1 MMSDLAAVYL
11 AAFWLGAAHA
21 LEVDHMVAVGAFVGT
36 KPRLGSAVGFGVRW
50 GLGHAAAVLVVGTL
64 VAASGLAVPESA
76 SRWAEFAVGVMLI
89 AIGAWA
95 FNLARQIHVHTPDR
109 HGGHGH
115 LHAHPAPG
123 PHEHHHS
130 RADKR
135 HSHLSTLVGAAHGL
149 AGTAPVAA
157 LIPVTLLGDLG
168 LAIGYLA
175 VFGIGTVAAMGLYA
189 ALASLA
195 VQRAASSEKAARGV
209 ARLTASASVAV
220 GVWWIAASL

>member
-1 MMSDLAAVYL
+1 VRELGAIYL

-21 LEVDHMVAVGAFVGT
+21 LEVDHMVAVGTFVGT
-36 KPRLGSAVGFGVRW
+36 KPQLRSAISFGVRW
-50 GLGHAAAVLVVGTL
+50 GLGHAAVVLGLGSLIAV
-64 VAASGLAVPESA
+64 SGLTVPEKA
-76 SRWAEFAVGVMLI
+76 SRWAELAVGAMLI

-95 FNLARQIHVHTPDR
+95 FNLARQIHVHPPHT

-115 LHAHPAPG
+115 LHAHPASG
-123 PHEHHHS
+123 RHEHHHS
-130 RADKR
+130 RADRR

-157 LIPVTLLGDLG
+157 LIPVTLLDDLPS
-168 LAIGYLA
+168 AVGYLA
-175 VFGIGTVAAMGLYA
+175 VFGAGTVAAMGSYA

-195 VQRAASSEKAARGV
+195 VQRAATSERAARGV

-220 GVWWIAASL
+220 GIWWIVGAF

>member
-1 MMSDLAAVYL
+1 VSDLAAVYL
-11 AAFWLGAAHA
+11 AAFWLGATHA

-36 KPRLGSAVGFGVRW
+36 KPRLRNAVGFGVRW
-50 GLGHAAAVLVVGTL
+50 GLGHAAVVLVAGTL
-64 VAASGLAVPESA
+64 IAASGLAVPESA

-95 FNLARQIHVHTPDR
+95 FNLARRIHIHTPQA

-115 LHAHPAPG
+115 LHAHAAPG

-130 RADKR
+130 RADRR

-157 LIPVTLLGDLG
+157 LIPVTLLGDLP
-168 LAIGYLA
+168 LAVGYLA
-175 VFGIGTVAAMGLYA
+175 CFGAGTVAAMGVYA

-195 VQRAASSEKAARGV
+195 VERAAASESAARWV

-220 GVWWIAASL
+220 GVWWIGRSL

>member
-1 MMSDLAAVYL
+1 MSDLAAVYL

-36 KPRLGSAVGFGVRW
+36 KPRLRSAVGFGVRW
-50 GLGHAAAVLVVGTL
+50 GMGHAAVVLVAGVLVG
-64 VAASGLAVPESA
+64 ASGLNVPESA
-76 SRWAEFAVGVMLI
+76 SQWAEFAVGVMLI

-95 FNLARQIHVHTPDR
+95 FNLARQIHVHPPDT
-109 HGGHGH
+109 GEGHGH

-123 PHEHHHS
+123 PHRHRHS
-130 RADKR
+130 HGDQR

-157 LIPVTLLGDLG
+157 LIPVTLLGDLRKV
-168 LAIGYLA
+168 IGYLA
-175 VFGIGTVAAMGLYA
+175 VFGAGTVVAMGVYA

-195 VQRAASSEKAARGV
+195 VQRAATSEKAARGT

-220 GVWWIAASL
+220 GIWWIARSL

>member
-1 MMSDLAAVYL
+1 MSDLAAVYL

-36 KPRLGSAVGFGVRW
+36 KPRLRSAVGFGVRW
-50 GLGHAAAVLVVGTL
+50 GVGHAAVVLAAGAL
-64 VAASGLAVPESA
+64 IGASGLAVPESA
-76 SRWAEFAVGVMLI
+76 SRWAELGVGVMLI

-95 FNLARQIHVHTPDR
+95 FNLARQIHVHLPDT

-115 LHAHPAPG
+115 LHAHSAPG
-123 PHEHHHS
+123 PHQHQHS
-130 RADKR
+130 DADKR

-157 LIPVTLLGDLG
+157 LIPVTLLGDLT
-168 LAIGYLA
+168 LVIGYLGA
-175 VFGIGTVAAMGLYA
+175 FGAGTVAAMGLYA

-195 VQRAASSEKAARGV
+195 VQRAATSQKAARGI
-209 ARLTASASVAV
+209 ARLTAWASVAV
-220 GVWWIAASL
+220 GVWWVARSL